1 MKRLIIP
8 CIIIGCGLI
17 MSVIIILR
25 LMNILIF
32 DVPLGWYHY
41 VSAIATTAYGLIL
54 LRGTSR
60 R

>member
-1 MKRLIIP
+1 
-8 CIIIGCGLI
+8 